1 MNHGFGRLF
10 LEFVVGVMLGALS
23 LQAHAG
29 NLENVKFYEI
39 EAGQIEYTMSEVN
52 TGTESVKWNN
62 WGRKTVRRMKSTMSM
77 MGVTRSTDQ
86 LMYTDGRWVY
96 NVDQAAN
103 TATKMESPMLK
114 NMSNRKDPNLMKVG
128 TDFMKAIGGKI
139 VGKET
144 ILGKVCDWWEMKQMM
159 TKTCIWRG
167 VPLKTIAGIPGMEVI
182 QTAIDLKV
190 GAIPDSQVS
199 LPSHVKVVKVIDPFK
214 HMQELQG
221 LGRGS
226 GIAGKKEGTQEIMP
240 QGQDMRKILEQLKKM
255 QEHMQH
261 Q

>member
-10 LEFVVGVMLGALS
+10 LEVVVGVMLGVLS

-39 EAGQIEYTMSEVN
+39 EAGQIEYTMSGVN

-103 TATKMESPMLK
+103 TATKMENPM
-114 NMSNRKDPNLMKVG
+114 S
-128 TDFMKAIGGKI
+128 KI
-139 VGKET
+139 WPIE
-144 ILGKVCDWWEMKQMM
+144 
-159 TKTCIWRG
+159 KTQI
-167 VPLKTIAGIPGMEVI
+167 
-182 QTAIDLKV
+182 
-190 GAIPDSQVS
+190 
-199 LPSHVKVVKVIDPFK
+199 
-214 HMQELQG
+214 
-221 LGRGS
+221 
-226 GIAGKKEGTQEIMP
+226 
-240 QGQDMRKILEQLKKM
+240 
-255 QEHMQH
+255 
-261 Q
+261 